1 MTKKEFDIRK
11 KKLFTEHED
20 FVSQKNTPEE
30 QNNGVFTRYRNP
42 VLTAEHTP
50 VFWRYDLNYEAN
62 PFLMERMGINATF
75 NAGAIEHNGKIILAV
90 RVEGTDR
97 KSFFALAESA
107 NGVDN
112 FRFRDYPILLPETQN
127 PDINVYD
134 MRLVKHED
142 GWVYGLFCTE
152 RKDPSVSRSDTSSAL
167 AQCGIVRTKDFSTW
181 ERLPDLSTHSPQQRN
196 VVLHPELIHGKY
208 AFYTRPQDGFIDAG
222 SGGGIGWGLTKSI
235 EHPVIDNES
244 IIDDRAYHTIKE
256 VKNGLGPAP
265 IKTSKGWLQLAH
277 GVRNTAAGLRYVLYM
292 FMTDLKDPSKVIARP
307 GGYFIAPKNEERIGD
322 VSNVVFSNGWV
333 LRKNG
338 EVYIYYA
345 SSDTRLHVAV
355 SMVDQLVDYVLHTP
369 EDGLRTGTGVQDRIR
384 MIKKNLEIIKTK

>member
-1 MTKKEFDIRK
+1 MTKKEFDIQK

-167 AQCGIVRTKDFSTW
+167 AQCGIVRTKDFSAW

-355 SMVDQLVDYVLHTP
+355 STVDQLVDYVLHTP
-369 EDGLRTGTGVQDRIR
+369 EDGLRTGTGVQDRMR
-384 MIKKNLEIIKTK
+384 MIKKNLEIIKAK

>member
-167 AQCGIVRTKDFSTW
+167 AQCGIVRTKDFSAW

-355 SMVDQLVDYVLHTP
+355 STVDQLVDYVLHTP
-369 EDGLRTGTGVQDRIR
+369 EDGLRTGTGVQDRMR
-384 MIKKNLEIIKTK
+384 MIKKNLEIIKAK